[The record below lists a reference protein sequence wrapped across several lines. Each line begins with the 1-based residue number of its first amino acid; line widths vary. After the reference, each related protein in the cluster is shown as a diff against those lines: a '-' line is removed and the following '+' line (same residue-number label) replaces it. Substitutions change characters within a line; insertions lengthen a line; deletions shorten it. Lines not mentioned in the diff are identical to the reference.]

1 MNLDT
6 QELLRRYKIDVEYIN
21 LEDTFDLENVFYKR
35 QELIKRFNTLTLKEL
50 SEFLK
55 LEKEITKHIPEIKK
69 RYSFF
74 YEKVIEPATK
84 ELQGKIEYFREILFS
99 AIN

>member
-6 QELLRRYKIDVEYIN
+6 QELLRRYKIDVEHIN
-21 LEDTFDLENVFYKR
+21 LEDTFDLENTFYKR

-55 LEKEITKHIPEIKK
+55 LEKEIAKHIPEIKK
-69 RYSFF
+69 KYCPFLRKSH
-74 YEKVIEPATK
+74 
-84 ELQGKIEYFREILFS
+84 
-99 AIN
+99 

>member
-6 QELLRRYKIDVEYIN
+6 QELLRRYKIDVEHVN
-21 LEDTFDLENVFYKR
+21 LEDTFDLENTFYKR
-35 QELIKRFNTLTLKEL
+35 QELIKRFNTLTLEEL

-55 LEKEITKHIPEIKK
+55 LEKEITKHIPEIKR
-69 RYSFF
+69 RYSLF

-84 ELQGKIEYFREILFS
+84 ELQEKIEYFREILSS
-99 AIN
+99 AID

>member
-55 LEKEITKHIPEIKK
+55 LEKEITKHIPGIKK

-74 YEKVIEPATK
+74 YEKVIEPVTK
-84 ELQGKIEYFREILFS
+84 ELQGKIEYFKEILFF